1 MTDLWIFG
9 ALLLALGVASVL
21 WPVWRHRRSSSVDRT
36 NLNVALYEER
46 LAELDAQVAAGE
58 ISPAQREATAE
69 EASRLLLEDTAR
81 ADGKQSEKRRGSPVL
96 LIVAAGLLPLIV
108 TGLYMSWGNPEGLA
122 LYRELKDSPDPS
134 SLEQMVDR
142 MERITAVQPENGE
155 AWFMLGRGYMS
166 AQQPGRAIGAFEN
179 SLKRIGERPEILAQ
193 LAQARFFAADN
204 KLDTEAAAAL
214 DKALQLNPD
223 EPTALGLLGIAAFEA
238 GEYTGAIGYWERLLA
253 AMPQGSPGAEAIQG
267 GIDRARARLG
277 LDADEAN
284 PEQVQADETAVIRV
298 RLELSDEV
306 TATLDDSAVIF
317 LFARDPTGPPMP
329 LVARRFTLDE
339 LPADVI
345 LSSSD
350 AMLPD
355 VTLSEG
361 QSLELIA
368 RVSPEGDAMRGSHQE
383 TLGGVKV
390 GSDDQV
396 LLRVDTAVQ

>member
-9 ALLLALGVASVL
+9 ALLLALGVVSVL
-21 WPVWRHRRSSSVDRT
+21 WPVWRHRRSSTVDRT
-36 NLNVALYEER
+36 TLNVALYEER

-58 ISPAQREATAE
+58 ITPEQREATAE

-81 ADGKQSEKRRGSPVL
+81 ADGRQGEKRRGSPVL

-108 TGLYMSWGNPEGLA
+108 TGLYMSWGNPAGLA
-122 LYRELKDSPDPS
+122 LYRELQESPDPS
-134 SLEQMVDR
+134 SLEQMIDR
-142 MERITAVQPENGE
+142 MERVTEVQPENGE

-166 AQQPGRAIGAFEN
+166 AQQPDRAIGAFEK
-179 SLKRIGERPEILAQ
+179 SLKRIGERPEVLAQ
-193 LAQARFFAADN
+193 LAQARFFAAGN
-204 KLDTEAAAAL
+204 QLDTEAAAAL
-214 DKALQLNPD
+214 DKALELNPD

-238 GEYTGAIGYWERLLA
+238 GEYTGAIEYWERLLA
-253 AMPQGSPGAEAIQG
+253 GMPAGGPGAQAIQG
-267 GIDRARARLG
+267 GIDRARERLG
-277 LDADEAN
+277 LGPNEAN
-284 PEQVQADETAVIRV
+284 PEQAVADESAVIRV

-306 TATLDDSAVIF
+306 TAELDESAVIF
-317 LFARDPTGPPMP
+317 LFARDPEGPPMP

-361 QSLELIA
+361 QTLELIA
-368 RVSPEGDAMRGSHQE
+368 RVSPEGDAMQGTHQE

-390 GSDDQV
+390 GADDQV

>member
-9 ALLLALGVASVL
+9 ALLLALGVVSVL
-21 WPVWRHRRSSSVDRT
+21 WPVWRHRRSSTVDRT
-36 NLNVALYEER
+36 TLNVALYEER

-58 ISPAQREATAE
+58 ITPEQREATAE

-81 ADGKQSEKRRGSPVL
+81 ADGRQGEKRRGSPVL

-108 TGLYMSWGNPEGLA
+108 TGLYMSWGNPAGLA
-122 LYRELKDSPDPS
+122 LYRELQESPDPS
-134 SLEQMVDR
+134 SLEQMIDR
-142 MERITAVQPENGE
+142 MERVTEVQPENGE

-166 AQQPGRAIGAFEN
+166 AQQPDRAIGAFEK
-179 SLKRIGERPEILAQ
+179 SLKRIGERPEVLAQ
-193 LAQARFFAADN
+193 LAQARFFAAGN
-204 KLDTEAAAAL
+204 QLDTEAAAAL
-214 DKALQLNPD
+214 DKALELNPD

-238 GEYTGAIGYWERLLA
+238 GEYTGAIEYWERLLA
-253 AMPQGSPGAEAIQG
+253 GMPPGGPGAQAIQG
-267 GIDRARARLG
+267 GIDRARERLG
-277 LDADEAN
+277 LGPNEAN
-284 PEQVQADETAVIRV
+284 PEQAVADESAVIRV

-306 TATLDDSAVIF
+306 TAELDESAVIF
-317 LFARDPTGPPMP
+317 LFARDPEGPPMP

-361 QSLELIA
+361 QTLELIA
-368 RVSPEGDAMRGSHQE
+368 RVSPEGDAMQGTHQE

-390 GSDDQV
+390 GADDQV